1 MSQCPR
7 VSVIL
12 TSFNHEKYL
21 NEAIDSVLNQS
32 FEDFELIIWDDASS
46 DNSWEIIQS
55 YHDLRIKTFRN
66 SEQRRGIYGINK
78 AISEITSGEYIAIHH
93 SDDVWELDKLKKQ
106 VDFLDARPEIGAVF
120 TNALPIDEDSRLLQ
134 DKSHFYFS
142 IFNQENKSRHLWLR
156 HFFEKGNALCHP
168 SVLIRRRCYDDCGQ
182 YRYGLAQLG
191 DFDMWIRLC
200 LKYEIHILPDKL
212 IRFRVR
218 DNEANASG
226 NRPETRSR
234 WNFEYYLLLSNFLKI
249 DQTNDLFKVFPEAK
263 KYCSDGSCICYA
275 IAMVMLEIRPFHTTI
290 QFALQILF
298 DLINDQNQNSIFF
311 SVNDF
316 IKLTGELDPLRI
328 LNFESFS
335 HAVTERDEKI
345 VKLNQTL
352 TENNHQI
359 ANLNQAMIEVRQ
371 QEKLITEMRM
381 ELQEVRMELQEVLA
395 SKSWRIT
402 RPLRG
407 VRRIV
412 DRCITS
418 LSKHLATNALR
429 IARYQLRTHGAIGF
443 LRRIPYYLRQLR
455 YRPDLLLRTV
465 PAHAPEFLP
474 GSDMRHEVRMHPELQ
489 ARIGLHQAVKVSVV
503 IPTLNAGPEFPWLLQ
518 KLFDQKDIDNIE
530 IVIVDSGSKDD
541 TVMIAKKAGCVVV
554 KILPVEF
561 SHSYARNRGADEATG
576 DYLLFMVQ
584 DAYPIGNY
592 WMVGILQFL
601 QDHVHDKLIAASC
614 AEYSRSDSD
623 VMYDSMIHTHYQF
636 LGCLNYDR
644 IGEFKEQGH
653 ISLRSQGQL
662 SDVSCMIERSVFQRY
677 RYRGDYAEDLE
688 LGTRLIQD
696 GYRVAMLASIKVIHS
711 HNRPAYY
718 YFKRSFVDVI
728 FLVNLFPDF
737 KYAHIKSQ
745 DGLFVGILST
755 AILLTRWLQ
764 TPLPSERTDIH
775 DIFQRFND
783 ECRHQFSPTNINEAV
798 HLDDEHL
805 DDWLEQF
812 CQRQEKAGLTQRK
825 LDVMELQEA
834 RRFLDAFLGRVD
846 HFGRFVK
853 QIYGPCT
860 DALSIELR
868 QAIIKIYGAAAG
880 SALAFMF
887 LDITRQRCQ
896 GDLKQAQAIY
906 SDLKAGI

>member
-1 MSQCPR
+1 MPK
-7 VSVIL
+7 VSIIL
-12 TSFNHEKYL
+12 TSFNHAEYL
-21 NEAIDSVLNQS
+21 REAIDSVLNQI
-32 FEDFELIIWDDASS
+32 FEDYELIIWDDASA
-46 DNSWEIIQS
+46 DESWNIIQS
-55 YHDLRIKTFRN
+55 YSDPRIKTFRN
-66 SEQRRGIYGINK
+66 DVQKRGVYGINK
-78 AISEITSGEYIAIHH
+78 AISEIVTGEYIAIHH
-93 SDDVWELDKLKKQ
+93 SDDVWELNKLEKQ
-106 VDFLDARPEIGAVF
+106 VNFLDVHPEIGAVF
-120 TNALPIDEDSRLLQ
+120 TNTLPIGEDSRPLQ
-134 DKSHFYFS
+134 DKLHFYSS
-142 IFNQENKSRHLWLR
+142 IFNQENKSRYLWLR

-168 SVLIRRRCYDDCGQ
+168 SVLIRKKCYGECGL
-182 YRYGLAQLG
+182 YRYGLAQVG

-200 LKYEIHILPDKL
+200 LKYEIYILPDKL
-212 IRFRVR
+212 VKFRVR
-218 DNEANASG
+218 DNEENASG
-226 NRPETRSR
+226 SRPETRSR

-249 DQTNDLFKVFPEAK
+249 NRADDLFKVFPEAK
-263 KYCSDGSCICYA
+263 KYCSDESCIRYA
-275 IAMVMLEIRPFHTTI
+275 IAMVMLEVKPFHTTI

-298 DLINDQNQNSIFF
+298 DLINDQNQNNTFF
-311 SVNDF
+311 SANDF
-316 IKLTGELDPLRI
+316 VKLTGELDPLQI
-328 LNFESFS
+328 LNFESFNQ
-335 HAVTERDEKI
+335 AVTERDERI
-345 VKLNQTL
+345 AKLNKTL
-352 TENNHQI
+352 TESDRQI
-359 ANLNQAMIEVRQ
+359 ISLNRAIAEVRQ
-371 QEKLITEMRM
+371 QEKLITEVKM
-381 ELQEVRMELQEVLA
+381 ELQGVLA
-395 SKSWRIT
+395 SKSWRVT

-407 VRRIV
+407 AHRIA
-412 DRCITS
+412 DRWTIS
-418 LSKHLATNALR
+418 LRKHPAINALR
-429 IARYQLRTHGAIGF
+429 IARRQLCTHGTIGF
-443 LRRIPYYLRQLR
+443 LRRTPYYLRQLC

-474 GSDMRHEVRMHPELQ
+474 GSDMRHEVRMHPELH
-489 ARIGLHQAVKVSVV
+489 AHTGLHKAAKVSVV

-518 KLFDQKDIDNIE
+518 KLFAQKDIGNIE
-530 IVIVDSGSKDD
+530 IVIVDSGSKDE
-541 TVMIAKKAGCVVV
+541 TVTIAKKAGCVVV
-554 KILPVEF
+554 EILPAEF

-584 DAYPIGNY
+584 DAYPIGDY

-601 QDHVHDKLIAASC
+601 QDHAHDKLVAASC

-636 LGCLNYDR
+636 LGCLHYDR

-653 ISLRSQGQL
+653 ASLRSQGQL

-677 RYRGDYAEDLE
+677 RYRGDYAEDLD

-737 KYAHIKSQ
+737 EYAHIKSQ

-755 AILLTRWLQ
+755 ATLLTRWLQ
-764 TPLPSERTDIH
+764 TPLPPERTDARNILR
-775 DIFQRFND
+775 RFND
-783 ECRHQFSPTNINEAV
+783 ECRRQFAPTNVNEATY
-798 HLDDEHL
+798 LDNAYL

-812 CQRQEKAGLTQRK
+812 RQHQEKAGLSQRK
-825 LDVMELQEA
+825 LDVLELQEA
-834 RRFLDAFLGRVD
+834 RRFLDAFLGRID
-846 HFGRFVK
+846 HFSLFVE

-860 DALSIELR
+860 DSLSIELR
-868 QAIIKIYGAAAG
+868 QAVIKIYGAAAG